1 MLCLSF
7 ALVGGASGPTDSA
20 CNRPVAYGRNAP
32 GRRTYWWTTSD
43 ACDMIADLLFDLY
56 DVDIAQNADE
66 AIQKLQTKAF
76 DLALIDYHMP
86 GKTGIAF
93 ADLTMEKM
101 SADHVFLVTADR
113 DQARVG
119 SAINFIHKAFDVRA
133 LKLMLKNTLANPQD

>member
-1 MLCLSF
+1 
-7 ALVGGASGPTDSA
+7 
-20 CNRPVAYGRNAP
+20 
-32 GRRTYWWTTSD
+32 
-43 ACDMIADLLFDLY
+43 
-56 DVDIAQNADE
+56 
-66 AIQKLQTKAF
+66 
-76 DLALIDYHMP
+76 MP

-93 ADLTMEKM
+93 AELTMEKM